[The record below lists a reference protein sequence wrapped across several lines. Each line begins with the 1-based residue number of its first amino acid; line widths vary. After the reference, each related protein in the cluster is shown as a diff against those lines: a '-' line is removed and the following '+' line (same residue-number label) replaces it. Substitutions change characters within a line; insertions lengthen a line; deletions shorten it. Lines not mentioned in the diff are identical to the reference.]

1 MRTQIAHAFTHRFFT
16 FNTNHNLAER
26 TIRSFTVG
34 RKNWLFANTPKGA
47 DASAIL
53 YSIVTTAKANG
64 FNVYEHSTWLLD
76 TIPNA
81 GVQDDKA
88 LDTMLTFSDLLPA
101 LSSFQNKATKTT
113 QRDG

>member
-1 MRTQIAHAFTHRFFT
+1 MLARRIDANTIPTPILLIKQIMRTQIAHAFTHRFFT

-26 TIRSFTVG
+26 AIRPFTVG

-64 FNVYEHSTWLLD
+64 SNVYEYST
-76 TIPNA
+76 
-81 GVQDDKA
+81 
-88 LDTMLTFSDLLPA
+88 
-101 LSSFQNKATKTT
+101 
-113 QRDG
+113 